1 MLGIIAFLAGVFKK
15 EAVMAKYISR
25 VNPVSFKALK
35 RKPKGVVV
43 VNHNEWEDVRYIRI
57 HGGWLRQRTDY
68 LWAEP
73 EVVSS
78 VAVARECNA
87 SVGCKDSWAKVY

>member
-43 VNHNEWEDVRYIRI
+43 VHHFNSSEVRFTRVK
-57 HGGWLRQRTDY
+57 GGWLRQRTDY

>member
-1 MLGIIAFLAGVFKK
+1 
-15 EAVMAKYISR
+15 MAKFVSR

-35 RKPKGVVV
+35 RKPLGSVV

-57 HGGWLRQRTDY
+57 HGGWKREGTDFFGLRS
-68 LWAEP
+68 

-78 VAVARECNA
+78 VQVARECNMA
-87 SVGCKDSWAKVY
+87 IGCKDSWARVY